1 MNEKQATAIL
11 MGNLKGA
18 KNKPTNLLQVSEAC
32 TFLLKKWGIKEVSR
46 YFSISEYMLRQIE
59 KIILL
64 DSDTKKYVRQ
74 NELGIEK
81 AYQLWRIDPSKRK
94 ELLPMIKNLST
105 SDIRNLIYV
114 MKNDPT
120 KSVKKAKEL
129 FDEKYAKKTTMMVLA
144 IPTDLINRLNKI
156 SKKEKTSPTQYVMKL
171 IEVACHK

>member
-1 MNEKQATAIL
+1 

-32 TFLLKKWGIKEVSR
+32 ALLIKKWGIKEVSR
-46 YFSISEYMLRQIE
+46 YFDTTEYMLRQIE

-74 NELGIEK
+74 NGLGIEK
-81 AYQLWRIDPSKRK
+81 AYQLWRIDPPKRK
-94 ELLPMIKNLST
+94 ELLPMIENLST
-105 SDIRNLIYV
+105 SDIRNLIYII
-114 MKNDPT
+114 KNDPT
-120 KSVKKAKEL
+120 TSVKKAKEI
-129 FDEKYAKKTTMMVLA
+129 FDKKYAKKTTIMALA
-144 IPTDLINRLNKI
+144 IPTDLVNRLNKI